1 VQIGGDIE
9 NILRH
14 MILLTQKR
22 DYRRLTH
29 QNLIAYEILQH
40 VIVPQEYHNFMSLD
54 KNAFVFSWMLSN
66 LEFTLEIER
75 LLSRNELS
83 LEYIKSIKHVLL
95 WLIKLF
101 DIKWRQLHDD
111 FDYIS
116 RLHLKRLLN
125 LQRQIEFVLENL
137 VADNQQHRKSKDD
150 KYILEDR
157 SDILNTEKFKVEG
170 AILIDK
176 NKANLFE
183 TNKTEI
189 TTNKS
194 SEIPNDRITFETIL
208 NHAELLKH
216 VKNNN
221 STSITST
228 DQKFNTPTNV
238 KDKSISNSTF
248 LSKIKTL
255 RDNDLSLKNETASKS
270 KKFTDNR
277 YDKHMKDHRKRFD
290 QLKNVFSI
298 SSNKNSTSTLQET
311 DQSKRVG
318 TNVTLHASLENVTDI
333 LKPWSRRTLQILVHP
348 NKNEEQ
354 KNKSP
359 SIGHVST
366 RKTSDKHHY
375 FNEGTKIRSDSA
387 SAIDEILEAVDGV
400 LPTDKSV
407 ELSAKKGPNTI
418 SRIF

>member
-1 VQIGGDIE
+1 MQIGDDNE
-9 NILRH
+9 NILRR
-14 MILLTQKR
+14 MILLMQER
-22 DYRRLTH
+22 DYRKLTH

-40 VIVPQEYHNFMSLD
+40 VIIPQEYHNFMNFD
-54 KNAFVFSWMLSN
+54 KNAIVFSWMLSN
-66 LEFTLEIER
+66 LEFALEIER
-75 LLSRNELS
+75 LISRNKLS
-83 LEYIKSIKHVLL
+83 LEYIKSIEHVLL

-125 LQRQIEFVLENL
+125 LQRQVEFVLENL
-137 VADNQQHRKSKDD
+137 VADNQRQHRKSKDD

-157 SDILNTEKFKVEG
+157 SDILNTEKFKAEG

-176 NKANLFE
+176 NKANFFE

-194 SEIPNDRITFETIL
+194 SEIPNDRITSELETL
-208 NHAELLKH
+208 VNHAELLKH
-216 VKNNN
+216 IKDNN

-228 DQKFNTPTNV
+228 DQKFNTPTSV

-248 LSKIKTL
+248 FSKIKTL
-255 RDNDLSLKNETASKS
+255 RDNDFIKNETSSKS
-270 KKFTDNR
+270 KKFTDTR

-290 QLKNVFSI
+290 QLKNVSSI
-298 SSNKNSTSTLQET
+298 SLNENSTLKET

-318 TNVTLHASLENVTDI
+318 TNAILHTSLENVTDI
-333 LKPWSRRTLQILVHP
+333 KPWSRRTLQVLVYS

-354 KNKSP
+354 RNKFP
-359 SIGHVST
+359 SMGKHTST
-366 RKTSDKHHY
+366 RKTSDKHY
-375 FNEGTKIRSDSA
+375 FNEGTKIRSDRT

-407 ELSAKKGPNTI
+407 ELSPKGPNTI